1 MDFLWSATLDFER
14 RRYVRRVLREKAFAA
29 LKSHDT
35 KVGNIMDISQGG
47 LALEYIGHKDTSRG
61 NALLDI
67 FILGSRLNPYDVSGE
82 VVYNNDIYI
91 PYMDN
96 EFASLLTTRRC
107 GIRFVQLSKT
117 KREQIRS
124 FIELNA
130 YYPVHERIR

>member
-1 MDFLWSATLDFER
+1 
-14 RRYVRRVLREKAFAA
+14 
-29 LKSHDT
+29 
-35 KVGNIMDISQGG
+35 MDISQGG
-47 LALEYIGHKDTSRG
+47 LAFEYIGDEITSRG
-61 NALLDI
+61 NAFLDI
-67 FILGSRLNPYDVSGE
+67 YLLGSGLHPYDVSCE

-107 GIRFVQLSKT
+107 GIRFVQLNKT